1 MKAKSKFV
9 CSECGYESLKWLGK
23 CPSCNNWNTFSEEV
37 TLPSGKYDAVKP
49 AFTTGST
56 PQTLSEIGE
65 SEGERIATGNLELD
79 RVLGGGVVRG
89 SMVLVGGD
97 PGIGKSTLLLQI
109 CECLGDKYSVLYVSG
124 EESAQQIKMRANR
137 LGVKASNL
145 KLLAETNLDTVI
157 YHAKEL
163 KPAVM
168 IVDSIQTMY
177 REDVASAP
185 GSVSQVREATHF
197 LMRLAKEN
205 NVAVFIVG
213 HVTKDGAIAG
223 PKVLEHMVDCVLYFE
238 GERNHSYRVLRA
250 VKNRF
255 GSTNEIG
262 VFEMTDKGLLEV
274 ENPSLMLLEGRP
286 EKAAGS
292 AVVCTMEGTRP
303 VLSEIQALVSPS
315 GFGTPRRMATGI
327 DYNRVNLIIAVLE
340 KRVGLNLQNQDAYVN
355 IIGGIRLDE
364 PAVDLATAL
373 AITSALRNQPIPSSL
388 AAIGEIGLTG
398 ELRAVNQIERRL
410 SEVLKLGFKACMIP
424 AANMKNIHIPEG
436 LKVLPAKNL
445 TEALGYIL

>member
-1 MKAKSKFV
+1 LEKNA
-9 CSECGYESLKWLGK
+9 
-23 CPSCNNWNTFSEEV
+23 
-37 TLPSGKYDAVKP
+37 TL
-49 AFTTGST
+49 F
-56 PQTLSEIGE
+56 
-65 SEGERIATGNLELD
+65 
-79 RVLGGGVVRG
+79 
-89 SMVLVGGD
+89 
-97 PGIGKSTLLLQI
+97 
-109 CECLGDKYSVLYVSG
+109 YVSG
-124 EESAQQIKMRANR
+124 EESEKQLKMRADR
-137 LGVKASNL
+137 LSSEALSFLVLS
-145 KLLAETNLDTVI
+145 ETDITVI
-157 YHAKEL
+157 GTTLEEINPDIL
-163 KPAVM
+163 
-168 IVDSIQTMY
+168 IIDSIQTMY
-177 REDVASAP
+177 HPEISSAP
-185 GSVSQVREATHF
+185 GSVSQVREATLAF
-197 LMRLAKEN
+197 MRYAKEN
-205 NVAVFIVG
+205 GTAVFIVG